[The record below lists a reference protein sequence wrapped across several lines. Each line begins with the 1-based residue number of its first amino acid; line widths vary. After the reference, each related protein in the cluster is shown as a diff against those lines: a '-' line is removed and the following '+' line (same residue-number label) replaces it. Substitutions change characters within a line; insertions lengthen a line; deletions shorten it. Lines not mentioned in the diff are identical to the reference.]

1 MLDQTVDELAEAVFF
16 GEHVEGHLAFDGR
29 WTHVKLYLLFLVSRL
44 LDYPL
49 LFEYLNDLL
58 LVEVLE
64 VLAFVVFVS
73 HKEFGDCTFFLLFLA
88 DGSYG
93 ECSLT

>member
-1 MLDQTVDELAEAVFF
+1 MLNQTVDELAEAVFF

-64 VLAFVVFVS
+64 VDVLRGERADELRRLRVVVAEGRDE
-73 HKEFGDCTFFLLFLA
+73 EFWLV
-88 DGSYG
+88 
-93 ECSLT
+93 